1 MGGVAASRSSA
12 GIPLVELRDVSK
24 HFGGVQALEGISL
37 EVSSGAVH
45 ALVGENGAGKSTLG
59 KIIAGAVQHDGGTLL
74 VDGEQ
79 VSFRSPR
86 EALGHGIAMM
96 AQE

>member
-1 MGGVAASRSSA
+1 MAGVDAVSRSST
-12 GIPLVELRDVSK
+12 GVPLVELRDVSK

-59 KIIAGAVQHDGGTLL
+59 KIIAGAVQPDGGADADRRRAGVVPL
-74 VDGEQ
+74 
-79 VSFRSPR
+79 
-86 EALGHGIAMM
+86 AA
-96 AQE
+96 